1 MTSPVFSQIQHAWAK
16 GSKGCKFGVEAGNV
30 GVGVDNDD
38 VVEVVKVEDKV
49 EVEQELLEAEL
60 EAAAAAS
67 AAALAANA
75 KAPFGSFLMFEVS
88 NVWENNGLSKK
99 HWDEENKSKC
109 QCFSLLVVFW
119 TNKSAAFS
127 GRLSKKIETTRTTST
142 FAWPRDSRPSNSEG
156 RVHLILSKFQLSA
169 SSFIYVQLFEW

>member
-1 MTSPVFSQIQHAWAK
+1 MTSPVFSQIQQAWAR
-16 GSKGCKFGVEAGNV
+16 GSKGCEFGVEAGNV

-60 EAAAAAS
+60 EAAAAS

-99 HWDEENKSKC
+99 HWDEEVKMSMFLFAS
-109 QCFSLLVVFW
+109 CFL
-119 TNKSAAFS
+119 
-127 GRLSKKIETTRTTST
+127 
-142 FAWPRDSRPSNSEG
+142 D
-156 RVHLILSKFQLSA
+156 
-169 SSFIYVQLFEW
+169 

>member
-1 MTSPVFSQIQHAWAK
+1 MTSPVFSQIQHAWAR

-99 HWDEENKSKC
+99 HWDCEYDD
-109 QCFSLLVVFW
+109 Q
-119 TNKSAAFS
+119 
-127 GRLSKKIETTRTTST
+127 
-142 FAWPRDSRPSNSEG
+142 
-156 RVHLILSKFQLSA
+156 
-169 SSFIYVQLFEW
+169 SSFLKRSNEVFEIFLNLIYVKW